1 MISKVGGKSIP
12 ELVAAGRKEFASMP
26 SGGAGAAVAAPV
38 EAKKEEPKVV
48 EKEEEVD
55 IDMGDLFGY

>member
-1 MISKVGGKSIP
+1 MIAKVGGKSIP
-12 ELVAAGRKEFASMP
+12 ELVAEGRKEFASMP
-26 SGGAGAAVAAPV
+26 SGGSAPAGDAPVVAAKV
-38 EAKKEEPKVV
+38 EVKEV